1 MNPLLSRAS
10 FPQAGAVGPSAHNGL
25 PEVLPDRLAGKP
37 KVTHADDY
45 SLVQVRDEDTL
56 ALPPPGHSATIGDR
70 YDGNYCGEVGNNC
83 GAKPALPNGLG
94 GSSCVYLS
102 KS

>member
-1 MNPLLSRAS
+1 MVCLKFS
-10 FPQAGAVGPSAHNGL
+10 QIG
-25 PEVLPDRLAGKP
+25 AGKP

-83 GAKPALPNGLG
+83 GAKTALPNGLG
-94 GSSCVYLS
+94 GGWQQLCLLE
-102 KS
+102 